1 MAAERT
7 VAANTRVRRWLCGI
21 ARSRGVTWRCGGGG
35 EGGGVGSDDYS
46 DTEPALLSEEKKE
59 G

>member
-1 MAAERT
+1 M
-7 VAANTRVRRWLCGI
+7 AANTRVRRWLCGI